1 MVLFWWKLKYLL
13 GIYFAFNISERQI
26 KRQYRL
32 AVRTVLK
39 GHKGQSLHYMGI
51 MTVLQSVRHFYQRYS
66 HRSWLN
72 VQMLARIIMQTMDPC
87 RMLPPL
93 EIPEDNFQ
101 CESGQSEKY
110 QHALVVAH
118 CNFSRAS

>member
-1 MVLFWWKLKYLL
+1 M
-13 GIYFAFNISERQI
+13 
-26 KRQYRL
+26 
-32 AVRTVLK
+32 RTVLK

-51 MTVLQSVRHFYQRYS
+51 MTVLQSVRYFYQRYS